1 MTPVGQRR
9 RSSLKRVFHMNC
21 SFHLI
26 TATTATLLAC
36 SAVAQENVST
46 RQIAGNHSQTNRSW
60 QSQPKAFGATAKA
73 SDILGITVNNYQE
86 EKLGKVEEIGVDLE
100 SGRIL
105 QVILSTGGVFGVGS
119 RLTAVPP
126 TALHYDATQKVVHLQ
141 SDKEK
146 LKAAPEFDNNRW
158 SEHSDQTHLTAAY
171 KHHGREN
178 ELGYIHRDGVV
189 MDQSRTNRSFQSR
202 QLQSGANDPTQRSQF
217 GNGND
222 LNRRSQVGNANGPTR
237 RQQGATEDD
246 RTGRLD
252 TGNVNDPVRGSQ
264 VGNAND
270 PTRRPQYRNA
280 DGTWNRNDLAVGD
293 RSMLPAARL
302 AHVQK
307 ASELVGMSVK
317 NHQDETLGEVQ
328 NLLLDLSSGRVVA
341 VVISTGGF
349 LGMNGE
355 LSAVPPVALGFTD
368 DRRGLRLDTTKEALA
383 NAPHFSGNQWP
394 DFNKADY
401 TANVHRAYQV
411 EPYFTDTGAVDADN
425 TGRNERD
432 RDGRSL
438 TPFNQ
443 GNSSS
448 DIDITARIRKDV
460 TAGKGLSTNARN
472 VKIITKDGQVTLR
485 GPVASAEEKRVLGEI
500 ADRIAGAGRVDN
512 QLEIT
517 QTSVRN

>member
-1 MTPVGQRR
+1 
-9 RSSLKRVFHMNC
+9 MNC
-21 SFHLI
+21 SFKLI

-36 SAVAQENVST
+36 SAVAQENAGI
-46 RQIAGNHSQTNRSW
+46 RPIAGNHSQTNRSW
-60 QSQPKAFGATAKA
+60 QSQPKAFGVTAKA
-73 SDILGITVNNYQE
+73 TDILGITVNNYQE

-105 QVILSTGGVFGVGS
+105 QVILSSGGVFGVGS

-126 TALHYDATQKVVHLQ
+126 TALHHDATQKVVHLE

-158 SEHSDQTHLTAAY
+158 AEQSDETHLTAAY

-202 QLQSGANDPTQRSQF
+202 QLQSGANDP
-217 GNGND
+217 
-222 LNRRSQVGNANGPTR
+222 L
-237 RQQGATEDD
+237 
-246 RTGRLD
+246 
-252 TGNVNDPVRGSQ
+252 RGSQ

-270 PTRRPQYRNA
+270 PSRRPQYRNA
-280 DGTWNRNDLAVGD
+280 DGTWNRNDLTVGD
-293 RSMLPAARL
+293 RSMLPVARL
-302 AHVQK
+302 AHAQK

-317 NHQDETLGEVQ
+317 NHQDETVGEVH
-328 NLLLDLSSGRVVA
+328 NLLLDLTSGRVVA

-355 LSAVPPVALGFTD
+355 LSAVPPVALGFTE

-383 NAPHFSGNQWP
+383 NAPHFSGDQWP

-401 TANVHRAYQV
+401 SAKVHRAYQV
-411 EPYFTDTGAVDADN
+411 EPYFTQNEGGVDADN
-425 TGRNERD
+425 TQLNKRD

-438 TPFNQ
+438 TPLDQ

-472 VKIITKDGQVTLR
+472 VKIITRDGQVTLR
-485 GPVASAEEKRVLGEI
+485 GPVASAEEKRVIGEI
-500 ADRIAGAGRVDN
+500 ADRIAGSGRVDN
-512 QLEIT
+512 QLEVT
-517 QTSVRN
+517 LTSVRN